1 MVPSCGG
8 FLVAVALLLRLLFL
22 AVEKNGQGRGRA
34 AGEWERKAAG
44 EALGLPPHHIYTDA
58 VALVC
63 ATEEPRC
70 SQALEPVGHD
80 HCPSTIQ
87 ISPRANQFYC
97 KNASETQ
104 TSTPSNS

>member
-8 FLVAVALLLRLLFL
+8 FLVAAALLLRLLFL

-34 AGEWERKAAG
+34 AGECEMKAAG
-44 EALGLPPHHIYTDA
+44 EALGLPPQHIHANA
-58 VALVC
+58 VALIR
-63 ATEEPRC
+63 ATEEPRGG
-70 SQALEPVGHD
+70 QALMPVGHD
-80 HCPSTIQ
+80 HCPSLIQ
-87 ISPRANQFYC
+87 ISPGANQFYC